1 MILNGLTRAEIEA
14 VGLGWI
20 LDDPADD
27 DKLVNAIIERI
38 MLMKVNDCLPIKDVT
53 KIPHIKAANRSAMVY
68 NALKI
73 DEVANTLTKVRE
85 CRIHRLAEYIGRKP
99 LKGGEIK

>member
-1 MILNGLTRAEIEA
+1 MILNGLTREEIES

-27 DKLVNAIIERI
+27 DKLVNAIIERV

-53 KIPHIKAANRSAMVY
+53 KIPHIKAANRSVMVY
-68 NALKI
+68 NALSI
-73 DEVANTLTKVRE
+73 DETANTLTKVRE
-85 CRIHRLAEYIGRKP
+85 CRIHRLAEYIGGKP
-99 LKGGEIK
+99 LKIG

>member
-1 MILNGLTRAEIEA
+1 MILNGLTREEIEA

-38 MLMKVNDCLPIKDVT
+38 MLMKVGDCLPIKDVT
-53 KIPHIKAANRSAMVY
+53 KIPHIKAANRSVMVY
-68 NALKI
+68 NALII

-85 CRIHRLAEYIGRKP
+85 CRIHRLAEYIGGKP
-99 LKGGEIK
+99 LKIG